1 MAKFARGMATLR
13 VHFGLKHDTQKNWSR
28 SLPSR
33 RSRATAWPKQN
44 QSDSKELREAPMTQT
59 NLHHNDQRK
68 GDKSQASRQNAQPD
82 LKASESASRAT
93 REAMDHG
100 AHTLREAAGQATRVA
115 RETTE
120 QTTRLAHET
129 MEHAT
134 RIGRE
139 SAERAS
145 RLGREAAEVGGRAAR
160 AGAEVFAHNA
170 DALQHAWESGISL
183 ATQLSEQSFDQVMR
197 MFGIAGERTRDA
209 SQSSSRHVEAILHS
223 LTVLTGGLDT
233 LSREWIDFAQQRVAQ
248 QRDRFEQVLQ
258 ARTPQDFTAIQAE
271 MMRDNIEGWL
281 QSCRRVAEAS
291 LRLTEEAAN
300 RMAPGTEHA
309 TKTDAHRGA

>member
-1 MAKFARGMATLR
+1 
-13 VHFGLKHDTQKNWSR
+13 
-28 SLPSR
+28 
-33 RSRATAWPKQN
+33 
-44 QSDSKELREAPMTQT
+44 MTQT
-59 NLHHNDQRK
+59 NHLHHNDQRK

-82 LKASESASRAT
+82 LKASESASRAA
-93 REAMDHG
+93 REAMDHS

-160 AGAEVFAHNA
+160 AGAEVFAHNT

-183 ATQLSEQSFDQVMR
+183 ATQLSEQSFDQIVR
-197 MFGIAGERTRDA
+197 MFGVAGERTRDA

-223 LTVLTGGLDT
+223 SAVLTGGLDT
-233 LSREWIDFAQQRVAQ
+233 LSREWIEFAQQRVAQ
-248 QRDRFEQVLQ
+248 QRDRFEKILQ
-258 ARTPQDFTAIQAE
+258 IRTPQDFTAIQAE
-271 MMRDNIEGWL
+271 VMRDAIEGWL

-309 TKTDAHRGA
+309 TKKDAHRGA